1 MKLKKLTISTL
12 MTGSLLL
19 LAACGGGSSSSNDG
33 KGDGDLGG
41 TPPPAP
47 AACNSTEGAINTLAL
62 ASENCPS
69 LASYRLFKDQADPT
83 KNPNST
89 GIPYDLNTPLFSDY
103 TSKYR
108 FVFIPE
114 GEQAQYEPEE
124 SFEFPVGTV
133 ITKTFALPADTAIRG
148 IENETKIE
156 TRLLIHR
163 DTGWVALPYVWD
175 KTGTKATLAI
185 AGNISQRTTIHN
197 GKQLGPFS
205 YHVPDMNQCKQCHQ
219 FKDDPTSGVSKFLP
233 IGPKARHLN
242 GDYDYGADGI
252 RNQLVY
258 WQEEGLL
265 AGLPADLSTVGKV
278 PVYQDSDTANLSSKS
293 PEELQ
298 ALAKGYLDINCA
310 HCHRPEGGAS
320 NTGLKLESWRDFET
334 NKFAHGVCKK
344 PVAFGGG
351 SLSFDVVPGNAENS
365 IMHFRMNS
373 TKPGDRMPELAR
385 SLIHEEG
392 VALIARWI
400 NSLTGSGCGI

>member
-1 MKLKKLTISTL
+1 MNLKKLTISTL
-12 MTGSLLL
+12 ITGSLLL
-19 LAACGGGSSSSNDG
+19 LTACGGGSD
-33 KGDGDLGG
+33 DAV
-41 TPPPAP
+41 TTE
-47 AACNSTEGAINTLAL
+47 NSDKVCANTEGAINTLAL
-62 ASENCPS
+62 ANENCQTLS
-69 LASYRLFKDQADPT
+69 SYRLFADRTDPT
-83 KNPNST
+83 KNPNGT

-108 FVFIPE
+108 FIYIPD
-114 GEQAQYEPEE
+114 GEQAQYVPEE
-124 SFEFPVGTV
+124 SLEFPVGTV

-163 DTGWVALPYVWD
+163 SAGWVALPYVWD
-175 KTGTKATLAI
+175 ETGTNATLAI
-185 AGNISQRTTIHN
+185 AGKISQRTTIHN

-219 FKDDPTSGVSKFLP
+219 FKADKNSGVSKFLP

-242 GDYDYGADGI
+242 GDYDYGADGV

-258 WQEEGLL
+258 WQEKGLL
-265 AGLPADLSTVGKV
+265 HGLPVDLSTVEKT
-278 PVYQDSDTANLSSKS
+278 PVYHDGDVASIGTKS

-320 NTGLKLESWRDFET
+320 NTGLSLEFWRDFDT

-344 PVAFGGG
+344 PVAYGGG
-351 SLSFDVVPGNAENS
+351 ALNYDIIPGDAENS
-365 IMHFRMNS
+365 ILHFRIES

-385 SLIHEEG
+385 SLVHEEG
-392 VALIARWI
+392 VTLVAAWI
-400 NSLTGSGCGI
+400 DSLTGSCPGS